1 MNTRGHLSHRETHI
15 SSSHAGVR
23 RGRDGRAPPREYTRA
38 RAARQN
44 ARKKTRTK
52 RYQIRVSKLVRH
64 YTTIEGMH
72 SSPRTQTPTTEPP
85 GAPDHYRCR
94 NRQASID
101 RKGETRR
108 PTYIDKTAWRQRTYI
123 NTVSAYY
130 LFWLR

>member
-1 MNTRGHLSHRETHI
+1 MMGHVAYPTLQTIPVKLRLLRKQRDEVKLKKNPKKKI
-15 SSSHAGVR
+15 S
-23 RGRDGRAPPREYTRA
+23 E
-38 RAARQN
+38 
-44 ARKKTRTK
+44 
-52 RYQIRVSKLVRH
+52 IRVSKLVRH

-108 PTYIDKTAWRQRTYI
+108 PTYIDKTAWRQHTYI

>member
-1 MNTRGHLSHRETHI
+1 M
-15 SSSHAGVR
+15 
-23 RGRDGRAPPREYTRA
+23 RAPQTPPPE
-38 RAARQN
+38 Q
-44 ARKKTRTK
+44 KISE
-52 RYQIRVSKLVRH
+52 IRVSKLVRH

-108 PTYIDKTAWRQRTYI
+108 PTYIDKTAWRQHTYI

>member
-1 MNTRGHLSHRETHI
+1 MRCVPALRVPLVHSLINHFRQNESTTTRGARGL
-15 SSSHAGVR
+15 R
-23 RGRDGRAPPREYTRA
+23 RHTRAPEKENP
-38 RAARQN
+38 
-44 ARKKTRTK
+44 KKK
-52 RYQIRVSKLVRH
+52 ISEIRVSKLVRH

-108 PTYIDKTAWRQRTYI
+108 PTYIDKTAWRQHTYI

>member
-1 MNTRGHLSHRETHI
+1 MRARPRDSNVTRGARGL
-15 SSSHAGVR
+15 R
-23 RGRDGRAPPREYTRA
+23 RHTRAPE
-38 RAARQN
+38 
-44 ARKKTRTK
+44 KKNPK
-52 RYQIRVSKLVRH
+52 KKISEIRVSKLVRH

-108 PTYIDKTAWRQRTYI
+108 PTYIDKTAWRQHTYI

>member
-1 MNTRGHLSHRETHI
+1 MHDAAGPRARPRARG
-15 SSSHAGVR
+15 APAA
-23 RGRDGRAPPREYTRA
+23 APPAPRE
-38 RAARQN
+38 Q
-44 ARKKTRTK
+44 KDSE
-52 RYQIRVSKLVRH
+52 IRVSKLVRH

-108 PTYIDKTAWRQRTYI
+108 PTYIDKTAWRQHTYI